1 MKNAIFY
8 HTLKP
13 LTFLKKIRFLKVQF
27 AADIDGWEIPAF
39 RGAVIKKTGEQHI
52 TFHNHIND
60 KEVIY
65 RYPVIQ
71 YKRIGRNP
79 ALICVDFG
87 VDEVHHF
94 FNNRNLD
101 IEISGRKLSLGVKN
115 LQMNQFNLQVWEKT
129 FTMHISQWLALNQEN
144 HAKYMATTDE
154 LSRLA
159 LLESILKGNILSFAK
174 GIGWD
179 IDREISL
186 RIDTIEK
193 VRPVTFKE
201 QKVLAFDVTFRTNVF
216 LPDYLGLGKGVSLGF
231 GTVRQMRTDKK

>member
-1 MKNAIFY
+1 M
-8 HTLKP
+8 
-13 LTFLKKIRFLKVQF
+13 KKIRFLKVQF
-27 AADIDGWEIPAF
+27 DAEIEGWEIPAF
-39 RGAVIKKTGEQHI
+39 RGSVIQKAGEQHI

-60 KEVIY
+60 QEVIY

-101 IEISGRKLSLGVKN
+101 IEISGRKLSLNVKY
-115 LQMNQFNLQVWEKT
+115 LQMNQFTLQVWEKSFSMRLT
-129 FTMHISQWLALNQEN
+129 QWLALNQEN
-144 HAKYMATTDE
+144 YAKYRATTDAFVH
-154 LSRLA
+154 LT
-159 LLESILKGNILSFAK
+159 LLEGILKANIISFAK

-179 IDREISL
+179 VDKDIRL

-193 VRPVTFKE
+193 SRLVTYKE
-201 QKVLAFDVTFRTNVF
+201 QKLMAFDVTFRTNVF
-216 LPDYLGLGKGVSLGF
+216 LPDYLGLGKGVSHGF
-231 GTVRQMRTDKK
+231 GTVRQVRTEKIP

>member
-1 MKNAIFY
+1 MFP
-8 HTLKP
+8 HTLKT
-13 LTFLKKIRFLKVQF
+13 LNFLKKIRFLKVQF
-27 AADIDGWEIPAF
+27 DAEIEGWEIPAF

-101 IEISGRKLSLGVKN
+101 IEISGRKLILGVKN
-115 LQMNQFNLQVWEKT
+115 LQMNQCNLQVWEKT
-129 FTMHISQWLALNQEN
+129 FSMHISQWLALNQEN
-144 HAKYMATTDE
+144 HAKYMATTDD

-186 RIDTIEK
+186 RIDNIEK

-201 QKVLAFDVTFRTNVF
+201 QKVLAFDVAFRTNVF

-231 GTVRQMRTDKK
+231 GNVRQMKK

>member
-1 MKNAIFY
+1 MLPY
-8 HTLKP
+8 MLKP
-13 LTFLKKIRFLKVQF
+13 LSFLKKIRFLKVQF
-27 AADIDGWEIPAF
+27 DADIEGWEIPAF
-39 RGAVIKKTGEQHI
+39 RGAVIKKTGEEHI
-52 TFHNHIND
+52 AFHNHIND

-101 IEISGRKLSLGVKN
+101 IEISGRKISLNVRY
-115 LQMNQFNLQVWEKT
+115 LQMNQFNLQVWEKS
-129 FTMHISQWLALNQEN
+129 FSMHLSQWLALNQEN
-144 HAKYMATTDE
+144 HAKYMSITDE
-154 LSRLA
+154 LARLT

-186 RIDTIEK
+186 RIDSIEK

-201 QKVLAFDVTFRTNVF
+201 QKVLAFDVAFRTNVF

-231 GTVRQMRTDKK
+231 GTVRQMKKEK

>member
-1 MKNAIFY
+1 M
-8 HTLKP
+8 
-13 LTFLKKIRFLKVQF
+13 KKIRFLKVQF

-144 HAKYMATTDE
+144 HAKYMATADE

-231 GTVRQMRTDKK
+231 GTVRQMKK

>member
-1 MKNAIFY
+1 MFPILMFKPNTILKN
-8 HTLKP
+8 
-13 LTFLKKIRFLKVQF
+13 IRFLKVQF
-27 AADIDGWEIPAF
+27 DVDIEGWEIPAF
-39 RGAVIKKTGEQHI
+39 RGAVIKKAGEQHI

-60 KEVIY
+60 NEVIY

-71 YKRIGRNP
+71 YKRIGRHP

-101 IEISGRKLSLGVKN
+101 IEVSGRKLC
-115 LQMNQFNLQVWEKT
+115 LQVSHLKMDRYNLQVWEKS
-129 FTMHISQWLALNQEN
+129 FSMHISQWLALNQDN
-144 HAKYMATTDE
+144 YAKYMATSDE
-154 LSRLA
+154 LSRLT
-159 LLESILKGNILSFAK
+159 LLENTLKANIISFAK

-179 IDREISL
+179 VDRPISL
-186 RIDTIEK
+186 RIDSIEK

-201 QKVLAFDVTFRTNVF
+201 QKLLAFDVTFRTNVF

-231 GTVRQMRTDKK
+231 GTVRQIRK

>member
-1 MKNAIFY
+1 
-8 HTLKP
+8 
-13 LTFLKKIRFLKVQF
+13 VQF

-144 HAKYMATTDE
+144 HAKYMATADE

-231 GTVRQMRTDKK
+231 GTVRQMKK

>member
-1 MKNAIFY
+1 
-8 HTLKP
+8 
-13 LTFLKKIRFLKVQF
+13 
-27 AADIDGWEIPAF
+27 
-39 RGAVIKKTGEQHI
+39 
-52 TFHNHIND
+52 
-60 KEVIY
+60 
-65 RYPVIQ
+65 
-71 YKRIGRNP
+71 
-79 ALICVDFG
+79 
-87 VDEVHHF
+87 
-94 FNNRNLD
+94 
-101 IEISGRKLSLGVKN
+101 
-115 LQMNQFNLQVWEKT
+115 
-129 FTMHISQWLALNQEN
+129 
-144 HAKYMATTDE
+144 MATTDE

-231 GTVRQMRTDKK
+231 GTVRQMKK

>member
-1 MKNAIFY
+1 MFPD
-8 HTLKP
+8 TLKT
-13 LTFLKKIRFLKVQF
+13 LNFLKKIRFLKVQF
-27 AADIDGWEIPAF
+27 DADIEGWEIPAF

-101 IEISGRKLSLGVKN
+101 IEISGRKLVLGVKN

-129 FTMHISQWLALNQEN
+129 FSMHISQWLALNQEN
-144 HAKYMATTDE
+144 HTKYMATTDE

-231 GTVRQMRTDKK
+231 GTVRQMKK

>member
-1 MKNAIFY
+1 M
-8 HTLKP
+8 
-13 LTFLKKIRFLKVQF
+13 KKIRFLKVQF